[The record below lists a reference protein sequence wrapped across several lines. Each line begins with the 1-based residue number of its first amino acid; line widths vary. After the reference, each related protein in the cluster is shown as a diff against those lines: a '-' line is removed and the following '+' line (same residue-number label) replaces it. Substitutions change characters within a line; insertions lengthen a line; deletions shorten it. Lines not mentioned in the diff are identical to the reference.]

1 MSNEIYFK
9 NVADLSRNELLKIYD
24 SIPEKVYPCRIPVTD
39 KKSLVLNILEFD
51 ENFVSH
57 DKKYHFE
64 KSSDG
69 NFLTYLPN
77 HNGPCDQKFAKSHHK
92 INGEQIQAAKKAE
105 NLSALMASLSCDES
119 DSDSLPGLFTGSS
132 SSSSESDD
140 AEKTIL
146 PKTPKQESK
155 AKAQKMKKEGAE
167 NTQKPTRTKKP
178 SRTKIPTPMAPVSQ
192 VSKLRVKPPRYDA
205 TIPIPSWLKNLEI
218 YAHCSKLNDNEIITV
233 ALTSLLNESE
243 GSHVIQSLEA
253 EDLNDWSR
261 FKTRLLSMLGKTNDF
276 YKNEFRNY
284 SRGSDSF
291 GMCLSKL
298 ISLYKQGYDIKYLG
312 DNDKLLIIER
322 FCESQNSKIRELL
335 MREKSTL
342 TIENIAT
349 RAGEIEAAIPIREL
363 NFNISAEEKTDS
375 VRELTFQVKQM
386 LKMNSEAQKESK
398 SRKTSSGDR
407 KKIDTTKL
415 QGHCL
420 SYQKR
425 KKCRYNKNCKYL
437 HSDNAPKEVIDYVKS
452 IA

>member
-9 NVADLSRNELLKIYD
+9 YVADLSRNELLKIYD

-77 HNGPCDQKFAKSHHK
+77 HNDPCDQKFAKSHHK
-92 INGEQIQAAKKAE
+92 INGEQIQAAKKTE

-119 DSDSLPGLFTGSS
+119 DSDSLPGLFAGSS
-132 SSSSESDD
+132 DSSSESDD

-146 PKTPKQESK
+146 PKTPKQEPK
-155 AKAQKMKKEGAE
+155 AKAKKMKKEGAE

-276 YKNEFRNY
+276 YKNQFRNY

-298 ISLYKQGYDIKYLG
+298 ISLYKQGYDI
-312 DNDKLLIIER
+312 NP
-322 FCESQNSKIRELL
+322 
-335 MREKSTL
+335 L
-342 TIENIAT
+342 T
-349 RAGEIEAAIPIREL
+349 RDAAHP
-363 NFNISAEEKTDS
+363 
-375 VRELTFQVKQM
+375 
-386 LKMNSEAQKESK
+386 
-398 SRKTSSGDR
+398 
-407 KKIDTTKL
+407 
-415 QGHCL
+415 H
-420 SYQKR
+420 
-425 KKCRYNKNCKYL
+425 
-437 HSDNAPKEVIDYVKS
+437 
-452 IA
+452 

>member
-1 MSNEIYFK
+1 MSGEIYFK
-9 NVADLSRNELLKIYD
+9 NVADLSRDELLKIYD
-24 SIPEKVYPCRIPVTD
+24 SLPEKEYPCRIPVTD

-57 DKKYHFE
+57 DKKYVFQ

-77 HNGPCDQKFAKSHHK
+77 HDGSCEQKFSKPHHK
-92 INGEQIQAAKKAE
+92 INGEQILAAKKAE

-119 DSDSLPGLFTGSS
+119 DSDGLPGLQLSDT
-132 SSSSESDD
+132 SSESGDD
-140 AEKTIL
+140 ANATIIH
-146 PKTPKQESK
+146 KTPKQKSRQKAENIKREEQESK
-155 AKAQKMKKEGAE
+155 PKMKKS
-167 NTQKPTRTKKP
+167 KKATF
-178 SRTKIPTPMAPVSQ
+178 TKIPTPMPPISQ
-192 VSKLRVKPPRYDA
+192 VSKLRVKPPKYDA

-218 YAHCSKLNDNEIITV
+218 YAHCSKLDDNEIITV

-243 GSHVIQSLEA
+243 GSHVIQSLEP

-261 FKTRLLSMLGKTNDF
+261 FKIRLITMLGKTNDF
-276 YKNEFRNY
+276 YKNEFKNY

-298 ISLYKQGYDIKYLG
+298 ISLYKQGYDQKYLG
-312 DNDKLLIIER
+312 HNDKMLIIER

-349 RAGEIEAAIPIREL
+349 RAGEIEAAIPQRDL
-363 NFNISAEEKTDS
+363 NFNISAQEKDDS
-375 VRELTFQVKQM
+375 MRELTFQIKQM
-386 LKMNSEAQKESK
+386 LKTNAETHKSSNSRK
-398 SRKTSSGDR
+398 SRTGDR
-407 KKIDTTKL
+407 RKIDTSKL

-425 KKCRYNKNCKYL
+425 KKCRYNKSCKYL

-452 IA
+452 IE

>member
-9 NVADLSRNELLKIYD
+9 NVADLSRDELLKIYD
-24 SIPEKVYPCRIPVTD
+24 SLPEKEYPCRIPVTD
-39 KKSLVLNILEFD
+39 KKSLVLNILQFD
-51 ENFVSH
+51 QNFVSH
-57 DKKYHFE
+57 EKKHVFE

-69 NFLTYLPN
+69 NFLTYHPN
-77 HNGPCDQKFAKSHHK
+77 HDGSCEQKFAKSHHK
-92 INGEQIQAAKKAE
+92 INTEQILAASKAE

-119 DSDSLPGLFTGSS
+119 DSDGLPGLQMSDM
-132 SSSSESDD
+132 SSETDSD
-140 AEKTIL
+140 AEETII
-146 PKTPKQESK
+146 PNTPKQKPEPRAPNIKREEKENKRKPRK
-155 AKAQKMKKEGAE
+155 AKKA
-167 NTQKPTRTKKP
+167 T
-178 SRTKIPTPMAPVSQ
+178 SSKIPTPMAPVSH

-261 FKTRLLSMLGKTNDF
+261 FKIRLTTMLGKTNDF
-276 YKNEFRNY
+276 YKNEFKNY

-298 ISLYKQGYDIKYLG
+298 ISLYKQGYDQKYLG
-312 DNDKLLIIER
+312 NNDKMLIIER

-342 TIENIAT
+342 TIDNIAT
-349 RAGEIEAAIPIREL
+349 RAGEIEAAIPTRDL
-363 NFNISAEEKTDS
+363 NFNISAEEKADS
-375 VRELTFQVKQM
+375 MRELTFQIKQM
-386 LKMNSEAQKESK
+386 LKTNAESQNAP
-398 SRKTSSGDR
+398 SFRKTKPGER
-407 KKIDTTKL
+407 QKIYTSKL

-425 KKCRYNKNCKYL
+425 KKCRYNKSCKYL
-437 HSDNAPKEVIDYVKS
+437 HSDNAPKDVIEYVKS
-452 IA
+452 IE